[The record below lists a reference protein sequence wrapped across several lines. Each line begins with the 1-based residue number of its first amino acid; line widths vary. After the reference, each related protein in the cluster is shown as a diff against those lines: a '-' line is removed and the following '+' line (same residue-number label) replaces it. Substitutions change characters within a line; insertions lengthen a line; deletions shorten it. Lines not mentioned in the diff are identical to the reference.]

1 LTAAGRTAT
10 FTLVEFP
17 EDRHF
22 VDVAM
27 KKGKW
32 FVFNERRFFFVRQP
46 GWWNQRNARK
56 YVSSI
61 LRRAERTS
69 LMVTANRK
77 LFKDRLRVRSA
88 WRMEFPAD
96 ALGASKNNCNI
107 TLIHEDAVPYL
118 LAQRCDVQSH
128 SKDLYDDCSGVALI
142 YHLCKS

>member
-1 LTAAGRTAT
+1 MLVHETEVPLTAAGRTVT

-32 FVFNERRFFFVRQP
+32 FVFNERGFFFVRQP

-61 LRRAERTS
+61 LRRAERT
-69 LMVTANRK
+69 
-77 LFKDRLRVRSA
+77 
-88 WRMEFPAD
+88 
-96 ALGASKNNCNI
+96 
-107 TLIHEDAVPYL
+107 
-118 LAQRCDVQSH
+118 
-128 SKDLYDDCSGVALI
+128 
-142 YHLCKS
+142 